1 MRFLCGSAWR
11 TRLGYAAHSVRLP
24 ALRAG
29 GGVCV
34 LVMAAVCWTAA
45 APARAHHSYGATYDT
60 SREIKLEG
68 TLVQFIY
75 RNPHTFVHVQAPDDS
90 GVSQRWAI
98 EWSGTSQLA
107 NNGITRDTLH
117 VGDAVVIVGRPSRV
131 AGEYRVLMVSLK
143 RPSDGFSWGSKQGE
157 AVD

>member
-1 MRFLCGSAWR
+1 MRTVL
-11 TRLGYAAHSVRLP
+11 SVLI
-24 ALRAG
+24 A
-29 GGVCV
+29 
-34 LVMAAVCWTAA
+34 AAVLAGSTAI
-45 APARAHHSYGATYDT
+45 AHHSYAATYDT
-60 SREIKLEG
+60 SKDLKLEG
-68 TLVQFIY
+68 KLLQFIY